1 MADSIVKLT
10 RELIGEFTKD
20 RRTVKFFEQMQG
32 FVVDA
37 IPVSLAALFLRVDQ
51 ASAIADDAL
60 AMSQQAI
67 AKAEK
72 QDQLIDVPVNFVS
85 SELPL
90 NDVRVPQVFENQ
102 LLDVPIPQRFDLDLP
117 EILIQTTDTRKFDAI
132 TSSYGSRWI
141 SSASTT
147 VNTTEVDLTA
157 TMGGGTLTE
166 LNKTPFRYDS
176 GVNAFFMSLEY
187 VDAFFFDIVLRVSG
201 TAPSPASQSQP
212 ITFFLR
218 RVDGTL
224 ITTADYVL
232 GRGLSATFTNQ
243 TVPIPTFVFAGGAD
257 PYQVQGFRIS
267 AMAANAGWTLTDK
280 TLFLK
285 R

>member
-10 RELIGEFTKD
+10 RELISEFAKD

-32 FVVDA
+32 MVVDA
-37 IPVSLAALFLRVDQ
+37 IPISLAALFLRVDQ
-51 ASAIADDAL
+51 ATAIADDAL

-72 QDQLIDVPVNFVS
+72 QDPLLDVPVNFIS
-85 SELPL
+85 GELPL
-90 NDVRVPQVFENQ
+90 NDVQIPQVFENQ
-102 LLDVPIPQRFDLDLP
+102 LLDVPVPQRFEPDLP
-117 EILIQTTDTRKFDAI
+117 EPLSRFTDTRKFDQI
-132 TSSYGSRWI
+132 TSSYGSRWVD
-141 SSASTT
+141 SASVT

-157 TMGGGTLTE
+157 SLGAGTLTE
-166 LNKTPFRYDS
+166 LNMPPFRYDS
-176 GVNAFFMSLEY
+176 GANVFFMSLEF
-187 VDAFFFDIVLRVSG
+187 VDAFFFDIVLRISG
-201 TAPSPASQSQP
+201 TAPSTASQSQP

-218 RVDGTL
+218 RADATL

-232 GRGLSATFTNQ
+232 GRGLSTTFTNQ